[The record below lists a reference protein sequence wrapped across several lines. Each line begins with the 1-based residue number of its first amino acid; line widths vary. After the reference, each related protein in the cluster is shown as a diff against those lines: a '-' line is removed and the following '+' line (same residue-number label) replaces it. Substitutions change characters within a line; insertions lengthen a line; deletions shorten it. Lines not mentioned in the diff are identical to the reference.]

1 MKKVLF
7 VLMILILI
15 MPPVHANSG
24 DILDEYAAFYGE
36 MFDKS
41 IPENTMSD
49 FDADDMLKE
58 LNSGEFSLSPAAALE
73 YVLKLLLREVV
84 GGAKLLAVVLALSI
98 LCSYLSGLKAGF
110 GGEAV
115 ADAAFYTCYVII
127 SGVAAAAFYDTASC
141 AIEAVRNIAFF
152 MRVIVPVI
160 VTALLTSGAVIS
172 AAALEPAMLSI
183 VEVAVWIIETVF
195 IPAVMIS
202 AALGI
207 VNGMSDKF
215 KTDRLVKLLGSTVKW
230 GLSLTLTIFV
240 SLAGL
245 KSIAAA
251 GVDGL
256 TLKLGKFATSNLI
269 PMVGGI
275 LSESVETVMSCSVV
289 IKNSVGVLGVIC
301 VVLIALHP
309 LLKIGAVLILF
320 RICAAVCEVV
330 TEPKIVV
337 CISRLADSVSVL
349 FSILTAVT
357 VMFVMVL
364 TIMIN
369 AGSSAVYLGR

>member
-1 MKKVLF
+1 MT
-7 VLMILILI
+7 
-15 MPPVHANSG
+15 PS
-24 DILDEYAAFYGE
+24 
-36 MFDKS
+36 
-41 IPENTMSD
+41 
-49 FDADDMLKE
+49 
-58 LNSGEFSLSPAAALE
+58 
-73 YVLKLLLREVV
+73 
-84 GGAKLLAVVLALSI
+84 LAV
-98 LCSYLSGLKAGF
+98 
-110 GGEAV
+110 
-115 ADAAFYTCYVII
+115 
-127 SGVAAAAFYDTASC
+127 
-141 AIEAVRNIAFF
+141 R
-152 MRVIVPVI
+152 
-160 VTALLTSGAVIS
+160 
-172 AAALEPAMLSI
+172 
-183 VEVAVWIIETVF
+183 ET
-195 IPAVMIS
+195 VMIS
-202 AALGI
+202 AALSI

-215 KTDRLVKLLGSTVKW
+215 KTDRLVKLIGSTVKW

-256 TLKLGKFATSNLI
+256 TLKLGKFAASNLI

-301 VVLIALHP
+301 VVLIAIHP

-320 RICAAVCEVV
+320 RICAAICEII

-337 CISRLADSVSVL
+337 CISRLADSVAVL
-349 FSILTAVT
+349 LSILTAVT